1 MARLLSCRLRS
12 CRCRR
17 TMFSGTSS
25 SCFNR
30 IPRDSKLKVDRD
42 GNKRTAY
49 GLRHTYICMRT

>member
-1 MARLLSCRLRS
+1 
-12 CRCRR
+12 
-17 TMFSGTSS
+17 MFSGTSS